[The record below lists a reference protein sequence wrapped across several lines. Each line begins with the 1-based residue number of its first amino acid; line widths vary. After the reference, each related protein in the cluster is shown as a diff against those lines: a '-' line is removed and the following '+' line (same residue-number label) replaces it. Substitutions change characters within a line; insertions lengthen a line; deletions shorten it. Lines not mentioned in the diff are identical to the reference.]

1 LQQSLRAWFDRFT
14 DVMKTTKYKQSQGDH
29 TLFIKHSTSS
39 GVTAV
44 IVYVE
49 DAVVIGN
56 GMEALKNI

>member
-1 LQQSLRAWFDRFT
+1 
-14 DVMKTTKYKQSQGDH
+14 MKTTKYKQSQGDH